1 MNKKKIILTIVISGI
16 AFGVNYLINLV
27 LGAYVSSRI
36 GTDAYGFVSL
46 ASTMASFALIA
57 TSALNSYATR
67 YIAYEYHKK
76 NYEKSKQYYN
86 SVFWGDIGI
95 GICLL
100 IVGAGITCFAR
111 ELFYIPDRLIFDVQI
126 LFLLVFINLFINV
139 SGTALQAAAIIKDK
153 VLISSVFKG
162 ISYICEA
169 IVLILL
175 FIGSSKH
182 LFYVGIA
189 YVVASL
195 VTLASNVFLT
205 TRYTPELK
213 IEFKSFRIDYVKE
226 LIVNGIWN
234 SLNSLGNTLNSG
246 LDQIVTNAML
256 GAISMGQVSLVKT
269 LVNVFSG
276 LYQMI
281 AQPFQPNFLKN
292 YAENDTKAFVD
303 NLKFSMKISGMLSN
317 IAFAIVVSV
326 GYIYYTLWVPTQ
338 DCNLLY
344 RLTIIAVATSIFEGP
359 VYPLYYIYTLT
370 VKNKIP
376 CIITIVGGV
385 LNILGMYLLIKYTKL
400 GVYAIFITT
409 AIIMLTING
418 ISNPIYMSTCLKIPK
433 ATFYGVLA
441 RHVVSCSVMTIL
453 FCFVSK
459 YFVITSW
466 GGFIVSCAVL
476 VFWGIIIHALIMF
489 NKNEWKSLMKK
500 LRGKA

>member
-1 MNKKKIILTIVISGI
+1 
-16 AFGVNYLINLV
+16 
-27 LGAYVSSRI
+27 
-36 GTDAYGFVSL
+36 
-46 ASTMASFALIA
+46 
-57 TSALNSYATR
+57 
-67 YIAYEYHKK
+67 
-76 NYEKSKQYYN
+76 
-86 SVFWGDIGI
+86 
-95 GICLL
+95 
-100 IVGAGITCFAR
+100 
-111 ELFYIPDRLIFDVQI
+111 
-126 LFLLVFINLFINV
+126 
-139 SGTALQAAAIIKDK
+139 
-153 VLISSVFKG
+153 
-162 ISYICEA
+162 
-169 IVLILL
+169 
-175 FIGSSKH
+175 
-182 LFYVGIA
+182 
-189 YVVASL
+189 
-195 VTLASNVFLT
+195 
-205 TRYTPELK
+205 
-213 IEFKSFRIDYVKE
+213 
-226 LIVNGIWN
+226 
-234 SLNSLGNTLNSG
+234 
-246 LDQIVTNAML
+246 
-256 GAISMGQVSLVKT
+256 
-269 LVNVFSG
+269 
-276 LYQMI
+276 
-281 AQPFQPNFLKN
+281 
-292 YAENDTKAFVD
+292 
-303 NLKFSMKISGMLSN
+303 MKISGMLSN

-338 DCNLLY
+338 DCDLLY

-476 VFWGIIIHALIMF
+476 VFCGIIIHALIMF